1 MSLKKNFSWTFLSN
15 IIYAVSQWGMLIF
28 IAKLGSPEMVGVFSL
43 ALAVTAPIMMLFN
56 LNLRSVQATDQKDS
70 SDFYSYFC
78 LRIITTLM
86 ALIII
91 FTITFMFGY
100 TKEQGY
106 LILIIGLSKGIE
118 SISDVIFG
126 VFQRNERMDL
136 ISISRILKG
145 VFSLFVLGGLLFFTK
160 SIIIASAGMA
170 LSWLLVLILY
180 DFKHLRSYQY
190 TKKTKFNLM
199 ISIIKISFPLGIVMM
214 INSFNTNIPR
224 YFLEDYGIKYLGYYV
239 SMAYIITAG
248 NTIVTALGQSA
259 TPRLAKYYAKHDI
272 GAFKDLL
279 KKLSLIGLLIGL
291 IGVVVSFFFG
301 KELLALIYTP
311 DYANYSYEF
320 VLIMLA
326 GLFTYMSS
334 FQGYGLTAARIFKLQ
349 PIIGVIWMIV
359 GLITSFALIP
369 TYGLKGA
376 AYSLIISSI
385 TKLLCQS
392 IVLKFSYN
400 KQFLNNKKDLH

>member
-1 MSLKKNFSWTFLSN
+1 
-15 IIYAVSQWGMLIF
+15 
-28 IAKLGSPEMVGVFSL
+28 MVGVFSL

-224 YFLEDYGIKYLGYYV
+224 YFWRIMELNIWAIMYLWHILLLLETL
-239 SMAYIITAG
+239 
-248 NTIVTALGQSA
+248 
-259 TPRLAKYYAKHDI
+259 
-272 GAFKDLL
+272 
-279 KKLSLIGLLIGL
+279 
-291 IGVVVSFFFG
+291 
-301 KELLALIYTP
+301 
-311 DYANYSYEF
+311 
-320 VLIMLA
+320 
-326 GLFTYMSS
+326 
-334 FQGYGLTAARIFKLQ
+334 
-349 PIIGVIWMIV
+349 
-359 GLITSFALIP
+359 
-369 TYGLKGA
+369 
-376 AYSLIISSI
+376 
-385 TKLLCQS
+385 
-392 IVLKFSYN
+392 
-400 KQFLNNKKDLH
+400 